1 MRHRRV
7 LRLAKHRES
16 GSRARGGALGSAL
29 GAMLHASPRVA
40 TRPVRLLCAGPSRG
54 GFSLPWIG
62 LPAACR
68 ALPRSGTLPQF
79 ATAAPVGFRA
89 ADSFAARHAQS
100 HPSRSLGSASR
111 LNLPCEGWVH
121 DMGDG
126 EVWDRFCAGR

>member
-54 GFSLPWIG
+54 GLSLPWIG
-62 LPAACR
+62 PRRR
-68 ALPRSGTLPQF
+68 AGSCLKPRVLPRFALF
-79 ATAAPVGFRA
+79 ATPAGFA
-89 ADSFAARHAQS
+89 
-100 HPSRSLGSASR
+100 
-111 LNLPCEGWVH
+111 
-121 DMGDG
+121 
-126 EVWDRFCAGR
+126 